1 MCIYMHL
8 SIPFCGV
15 VRQTSKVFQITW
27 PTSSP
32 GVQEKSAFLDAS
44 DRFGMQG
51 LYNPY
56 APLVFHGGVRQ
67 MDLGEARV

>member
-1 MCIYMHL
+1 MHISMRL
-8 SIPFCGV
+8 CGV

-32 GVQEKSAFLDAS
+32 GIQEKSAFLDAS
-44 DRFGMQG
+44 ERFGVQG

-56 APLVFHGGVRQ
+56 APLVFQGGVQQ